1 MNGIPINNY
10 NPYNTQPM
18 YRDPMV
24 AQGMVMDS
32 PIPDTGFAPG
42 DVANAIRQVQ
52 KNPNDF
58 SSEEIAR
65 ARELSMQYFGKDIEF
80 ASDIG
85 RTLKNA
91 AFDAVDSL
99 AFGAIPDAWGEKLGA
114 KKLTPA
120 DEIAGMVGSTAAFFV
135 PGIGPMATGTRLA
148 KKILP
153 SIAKM
158 GTGATSAVTKLAGE
172 GAGKVVGEGAGK
184 VLGGVTEWLGSQ
196 NAAARVGSMI
206 GAGFNFEEGINPLGL
221 ALGGIFPMGMKGAG
235 AIDDAVS
242 VASKMDAATSKLP
255 LELEKALVSV
265 IRNGK
270 SVDINDMAKAFGM
283 STDDLMKAYERVAG
297 NLNNINPTN
306 AFGLGKSLVQP
317 YKPVENL
324 TENLVVP
331 LGVPNPGN
339 IKSANPL
346 GNLGKVTP
354 VTPTSYASVKE
365 MRDLVSQYDMH
376 FGKTIQDMSPEE
388 IVKNYNYLIQNLR

>member
-235 AIDDAVS
+235 AIDDAAS

-339 IKSANPL
+339 IKSPNPL